1 MDDLYFRIFYYVNFV
16 DNNMLVFINIYVIYL
31 IYIKIVFWN
40 VLNDLVIY
48 EIYER
53 VFVVDGY

>member
-31 IYIKIVFWN
+31 IYMKIVFWN